1 MNFNIKSNSNGF
13 GTLSAIILF
22 LLIESVCVGI
32 VASVLYANKS
42 LAKSKLESEEKL
54 KMEKMIYTI
63 SKELSLDGSPESQSP
78 FDSIWNYHGKTSDG
92 INISLEDLS
101 GKLNINFVSDRMLQK
116 VLSCMNGLSDGDISM
131 IINSRKSQNRLV
143 YSDEKLLELLGT
155 NNVSYFTYFGTAN
168 LNTVEEEPFKLIVS
182 SLCSGVT
189 ADSLWN
195 KTLALRKNDQQI
207 MTETEFKLL
216 LGVYYSDL
224 KNILTINAPINVN
237 FADEKI
243 LKSILTT
250 GQTEN
255 LIRLRSQKE
264 ITAEDL
270 TNICRGYNS
279 DLSKS
284 ELGTR
289 TWFWKI
295 NLCGIYVRCS
305 AIVSQNKKSQ
315 TSIEEINW
323 EYL

>member
-131 IINSRKSQNRLV
+131 IINSRKFQNRLV
-143 YSDEKLLELLGT
+143 YSDEGLL
-155 NNVSYFTYFGTAN
+155 
-168 LNTVEEEPFKLIVS
+168 
-182 SLCSGVT
+182 
-189 ADSLWN
+189 
-195 KTLALRKNDQQI
+195 
-207 MTETEFKLL
+207 
-216 LGVYYSDL
+216 
-224 KNILTINAPINVN
+224 
-237 FADEKI
+237 
-243 LKSILTT
+243 
-250 GQTEN
+250 
-255 LIRLRSQKE
+255 
-264 ITAEDL
+264 
-270 TNICRGYNS
+270 
-279 DLSKS
+279 
-284 ELGTR
+284 
-289 TWFWKI
+289 
-295 NLCGIYVRCS
+295 
-305 AIVSQNKKSQ
+305 
-315 TSIEEINW
+315 
-323 EYL
+323 